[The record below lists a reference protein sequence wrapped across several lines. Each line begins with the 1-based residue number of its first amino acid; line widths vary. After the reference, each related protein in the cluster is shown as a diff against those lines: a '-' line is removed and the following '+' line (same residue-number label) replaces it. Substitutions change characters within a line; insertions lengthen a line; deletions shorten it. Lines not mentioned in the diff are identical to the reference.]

1 MLLSVSL
8 VGLLSVGAARAASC
22 PTLPFP
28 PSANDV
34 ATFVNT
40 TFDYLIVG
48 KFDVSESLQCERP
61 NICTGGGTAGVA
73 LAARYVNVTST
84 YTLCSADVILGY
96 PSSRSSPSGWWKLGR
111 SILTT
116 L

>member
-48 KFDVSESLQCERP
+48 QFDEFGSLHRERP
-61 NICTGGGTAGVA
+61 NIRTGGGTAGVA

-84 YTLCSADVILGY
+84 YTFRLADVILGY
-96 PSSRSSPSGWWKLGR
+96 PSSLSSPSVLWKLGR